1 MGLEIER
8 KFLVKNDKWKS
19 DVVSEQ
25 AIKQGYIANLPN
37 ASVRVRLKG
46 EKALLTLKGAAKG
59 ISRSEFEYSIPRSE
73 GEAMLVELVDGPVI
87 DKIRYRVRCGAH
99 IWDLDLFHGD
109 NAGLVMAEIELQQEN
124 ESFQMPEWAGEEV
137 SDDPRY
143 YNASLVKHPYKSW

>member
-1 MGLEIER
+1 MARSSTRFATGL
-8 KFLVKNDKWKS
+8 
-19 DVVSEQ
+19 
-25 AIKQGYIANLPN
+25 
-37 ASVRVRLKG
+37 
-46 EKALLTLKGAAKG
+46 
-59 ISRSEFEYSIPRSE
+59 
-73 GEAMLVELVDGPVI
+73 
-87 DKIRYRVRCGAH
+87 RCGAH